1 MLFKAENGIAAK
13 ILSGFTTLL
22 CLFHI
27 ISLPFVYNE
36 WPFISLYWLFLSS
49 VIAICIAYCLLSF
62 LKKRIPLKADILTLK
77 ESILDTAKNRWW
89 QYLILLAA
97 VALIIWQC
105 SMVIVHVS
113 YNVDDNFYIAESV
126 TFLNRNVMMNTLPA
140 SGMEGSVFP
149 ATYLLV
155 SWEAFL
161 AVLSKLFLTEPA
173 ILCHSIIPVFLIL
186 LHYMVLYMIRREFG
200 KDRSFLFLLFGAFLN
215 LVSGPS
221 TYDSGAFLILRI
233 WQGKAVL
240 ANLFLPLLLYVFIR
254 IIKAKKLSL
263 PNIFYLFAI
272 LLASQAAS
280 TVGTYLA
287 PVLYA
292 VYALA
297 FLIIV
302 RKWKEFFKLFIPA
315 AGITPFVLWKIYLLI
330 SAGSL
335 DSLSEGNG
343 VNARSFYELA
353 TRYFGWNLA
362 PLFLI
367 IAIVILAIRFK
378 EEKEKE
384 NPLRF
389 FFLISTA
396 VLIVLFI
403 NPFTMPYVESYITGV
418 GVYWRVFW
426 LLQTNIVIAAGFSAL
441 CMLPAKKLLQSAL
454 VVFISFVLL
463 ISGHSIF
470 LDEDVFESFDNP
482 QKVSADT
489 IKIADAIEE
498 DVSAKDLD
506 LTEEEI
512 RDLMKESIV
521 LMPRDLSRELRQYK
535 DISLIYY
542 VYISNNYMQYQT
554 KYEYSRLNALYNSLY
569 TYQNITPD
577 YVRREVKFLG
587 INYVAIPADKEKAMA
602 GSLPEDFELIC
613 NGSDFKLYKTNIE

>member
-27 ISLPFVYNE
+27 ISLPFMYNE
-36 WPFISLYWLFLSS
+36 WPFISLYWLFLSA

-62 LKKRIPLKADILTLK
+62 LKKRIPLKADILALK

-186 LHYMVLYMIRREFG
+186 LHYMVLYMIGREFG

-240 ANLFLPLLLYVFIR
+240 ANLFLPLLLFVFIR

-302 RKWKEFFKLFIPA
+302 RKWTEFLKLFIPA

-335 DSLSEGNG
+335 DSLSEGAG

-362 PLFLI
+362 PFLFVL
-367 IAIVILAIRFK
+367 AIVILAIRFK
-378 EEKEKE
+378 EEKE

-389 FFLISTA
+389 FLLISTV
-396 VLIVLFI
+396 VLLVLFI
-403 NPFTMPYVESYITGV
+403 NPFTMPYVERYITGV

-426 LLQTNIVIAAGFSAL
+426 LLQANIVIAAGLSRFCL
-441 CMLPAKKLLQSAL
+441 LPSRKLLQSAL
-454 VVFISFVLL
+454 VVLISFVLL
-463 ISGHSIF
+463 ISGHNIF
-470 LDEDVFESFDNP
+470 LDEDVYESFDNP

-489 IKIADAIEE
+489 IMIANAIEK
-498 DVSAKDLD
+498 DVSAKDPD
-506 LTEEEI
+506 LTEEDI
-512 RDLMKESIV
+512 RELLQKSVV
-521 LMPRDLSRELRQYK
+521 LMPRVLSQELRQYK

-542 VYISNNYMQYQT
+542 VYVSNNYMQYQT
-554 KYEYSRLNALYNSLY
+554 KYEYSRMNALYRSFY
-569 TYQNITPD
+569 TYQNCDPA
-577 YVRREVKFLG
+577 YVLREVKFLG
-587 INYVAIPADKEKAMA
+587 IDYVAIPAAIEKAIA
-602 GSLPEDFELIC
+602 DSLPEKFELIC
-613 NGSDFKLYKTNIE
+613 NGSDYKLYKTNIE

>member
-1 MLFKAENGIAAK
+1 M
-13 ILSGFTTLL
+13 
-22 CLFHI
+22 
-27 ISLPFVYNE
+27 YNE
-36 WPFISLYWLFLSS
+36 WPFTSLYWLFLSG

-62 LKKRIPLKADILTLK
+62 LKKRVPLKADILTLA
-77 ESILDTAKNRWW
+77 ESIRKTAQERWW
-89 QYLILLAA
+89 HYLILAA
-97 VALIIWQC
+97 AILLIIWQC
-105 SMVIVHVS
+105 SMVVLHVS

-161 AVLSKLFLTEPA
+161 AVLSKLFITEPA

-186 LHYMVLYMIRREFG
+186 LHYMVIYMIGRECR
-200 KDRSFLFLLFGAFLN
+200 KDSSFLFLLFAAFLN

-221 TYDSGAFLILRI
+221 TYDTGAFLILRI
-233 WQGKAVL
+233 WQGKSVL

-254 IIKAKKLSL
+254 ILKAKKISL

-302 RKWKEFFKLFIPA
+302 QKWKEFLKLFIPA
-315 AGITPFVLWKIYLLI
+315 AGITPFVLWKIYLLL

-335 DSLSEGNG
+335 SSLSEGTG

-362 PLFLI
+362 PFLLI
-367 IAIVILAIRFK
+367 LSIVILAIRLK
-378 EEKEKE
+378 DQKSEKD
-384 NPLRF
+384 PLRF
-389 FFLISTA
+389 FFLIAT
-396 VLIVLFI
+396 VILIVLFI
-403 NPFTMPYVESYITGV
+403 NPFAMPYVERYITGV

-426 LLQTNIVIAAGFSAL
+426 LLQTNIVIAAGLSAF
-441 CMLPAKKLLQSAL
+441 CMLPAKKLVQSAL
-454 VVFISFVLL
+454 AVFVSCILL
-463 ISGHSIF
+463 ISGHNMF
-470 LDEDVFESFDNP
+470 LDEDVYESFDNP

-489 IKIADAIEE
+489 IKIADAIEKE
-498 DVSAKDLD
+498 VRISDPD
-506 LTEEEI
+506 LTNDEVQ
-512 RDLMKESIV
+512 DLLKQNVV

-542 VYISNNYMQYQT
+542 VYISNNYMEYQT

-569 TYQNITPD
+569 KYQNITPD
-577 YVRREVKFLG
+577 YVHREVKFLG
-587 INYVAIPADKEKAMA
+587 INYVAIPADKEKAIA
-602 GSLPEDFELIC
+602 DSLPEDFELIC

>member
-27 ISLPFVYNE
+27 ISLPFMYNE

-62 LKKRIPLKADILTLK
+62 LKKRIPLKADIKTLI
-77 ESILDTAKNRWW
+77 ESIRDTAKKSWW

-97 VALIIWQC
+97 VLLIIWQC
-105 SMVIVHVS
+105 SMVVQHVS

-126 TFLNRNVMMNTLPA
+126 TYLNRNVMMNTLPA

-173 ILCHSIIPVFLIL
+173 ILCHSVIPVFLIL
-186 LHYMVLYMIRREFG
+186 LHYMILYMIGREFG
-200 KDRSFLFLLFGAFLN
+200 KERAFPILLFSAFLN

-240 ANLFLPLLLYVFIR
+240 ANIFLPLLLYVFIR
-254 IIKAKKLSL
+254 ILKSKNVSL

-292 VYALA
+292 VYALV
-297 FLIIV
+297 FLILV

-335 DSLSEGNG
+335 DSLSEGTG

-362 PLFLI
+362 PLLLI
-367 IAIVILAIRFK
+367 LAIVILAIRFK
-378 EEKEKE
+378 GQKED
-384 NPLRF
+384 PLRF
-389 FFLISTA
+389 FFLIATA
-396 VLIVLFI
+396 ILIVLFI

-426 LLQTNIVIAAGFSAL
+426 LLQANIVIAAGLSTL

-454 VVFISFVLL
+454 VVFVSCVLL
-463 ISGHSIF
+463 ISGHNMF

-489 IKIADAIEE
+489 IMIADSIEE
-498 DVSAKDLD
+498 DVIAKDPD
-506 LTEEEI
+506 LEEEEI
-512 RDLMKESIV
+512 REILQDKVV

-535 DISLIYY
+535 DIALIYY

-554 KYEYSRLNALYNSLY
+554 KYEYSRLNALYKALY
-569 TYQNITPD
+569 TYHHITPD
-577 YVRREVKFLG
+577 YFHREVKFLG
-587 INYVAIPADKEKAMA
+587 IHYVAIPADIEKAMA

-613 NGSDFKLYKTNIE
+613 NGSDYKLYKTNIE

>member
-27 ISLPFVYNE
+27 ISLPFMYNE

-62 LKKRIPLKADILTLK
+62 LKKRIPLKADIKTLI
-77 ESILDTAKNRWW
+77 ESIRDTAKKSWW

-97 VALIIWQC
+97 VLLIIWQC
-105 SMVIVHVS
+105 SMVIQHVS

-126 TFLNRNVMMNTLPA
+126 TYLNRNVMMNTLPA

-173 ILCHSIIPVFLIL
+173 ILCHSVIPVFLIL
-186 LHYMVLYMIRREFG
+186 LHYMILYMIGREFG
-200 KDRSFLFLLFGAFLN
+200 KERAFPLLLFSAFLN

-240 ANLFLPLLLYVFIR
+240 ANIFLPLLLYVFIR
-254 IIKAKKLSL
+254 ILKSKNVSL

-292 VYALA
+292 VYALV
-297 FLIIV
+297 FLILV

-335 DSLSEGNG
+335 DSLSEGTG

-362 PLFLI
+362 PLLLI
-367 IAIVILAIRFK
+367 LAIVILAIRFK
-378 EEKEKE
+378 GQKED
-384 NPLRF
+384 PLRF
-389 FFLISTA
+389 FFLIATA
-396 VLIVLFI
+396 ILIVLFI

-426 LLQTNIVIAAGFSAL
+426 LLQANIVIAAGLSTL

-454 VVFISFVLL
+454 VVFVSCVLL
-463 ISGHSIF
+463 ISGHNMF

-489 IKIADAIEE
+489 IMIADSIEE
-498 DVSAKDLD
+498 DVIAKDPD
-506 LTEEEI
+506 LEEEEI
-512 RDLMKESIV
+512 REILQDKVV

-535 DISLIYY
+535 DIALIYY
-542 VYISNNYMQYQT
+542 VYISNNYIQYQT
-554 KYEYSRLNALYNSLY
+554 KYEYSRLNALYKALY
-569 TYQNITPD
+569 TYHHITPD
-577 YVRREVKFLG
+577 YFHREVKFLG
-587 INYVAIPADKEKAMA
+587 IHYVAIPADIEKAMA

-613 NGSDFKLYKTNIE
+613 NGSDYKLYKTNIE

>member
-27 ISLPFVYNE
+27 ISLPFMYNE
-36 WPFISLYWLFLSS
+36 WPFISLYWLFLSA

-62 LKKRIPLKADILTLK
+62 LKKRIPLKADILALK

-186 LHYMVLYMIRREFG
+186 LHYMVLYMIGREFG

-240 ANLFLPLLLYVFIR
+240 ANLFLPLLLFVFIR

-302 RKWKEFFKLFIPA
+302 RKWTEFLKLFIPA

-335 DSLSEGNG
+335 DSLSEGAG

-362 PLFLI
+362 PFLFVL
-367 IAIVILAIRFK
+367 AIVILAIRFK
-378 EEKEKE
+378 EEKE

-389 FFLISTA
+389 FLLIST
-396 VLIVLFI
+396 VILLVLFI
-403 NPFTMPYVESYITGV
+403 NPFTMPYVERYITGV

-426 LLQTNIVIAAGFSAL
+426 LLQANIVIAAGLSRFCL
-441 CMLPAKKLLQSAL
+441 LPSRKLLQSAL
-454 VVFISFVLL
+454 VVLISFVLL
-463 ISGHSIF
+463 ISGHNIF
-470 LDEDVFESFDNP
+470 LDEDVYESFDNP

-489 IKIADAIEE
+489 IMIADAIEK
-498 DVSAKDLD
+498 DVSAKDPD
-506 LTEEEI
+506 LTEEDI
-512 RDLMKESIV
+512 RELMQKSVV
-521 LMPRDLSRELRQYK
+521 LMPRVLSQELRQYK

-542 VYISNNYMQYQT
+542 VYVSNNYMQYQT
-554 KYEYSRLNALYNSLY
+554 KYEYSRMNALYRSFY
-569 TYQNITPD
+569 TYQNFDPA
-577 YVRREVKFLG
+577 YVLREVKFLG
-587 INYVAIPADKEKAMA
+587 IDYVAIPAAIEKAIA
-602 GSLPEDFELIC
+602 DSLPEKFELIC
-613 NGSDFKLYKTNIE
+613 NGSDYKLYKTNIE

>member
-27 ISLPFVYNE
+27 ISLPFMYNE
-36 WPFISLYWLFLSS
+36 WPFISLYWLFLSA

-62 LKKRIPLKADILTLK
+62 LKKRIPLKADILALK

-186 LHYMVLYMIRREFG
+186 LHYMVLYMIGREFG

-240 ANLFLPLLLYVFIR
+240 ANLFLPLLLFVFIR

-302 RKWKEFFKLFIPA
+302 RKWTEFLKLFIPA

-335 DSLSEGNG
+335 DSLSEGAG

-362 PLFLI
+362 PFLFVL
-367 IAIVILAIRFK
+367 AIVILAIRFK
-378 EEKEKE
+378 EEKE

-389 FFLISTA
+389 FLLISTV
-396 VLIVLFI
+396 VLLVLFI
-403 NPFTMPYVESYITGV
+403 NPFTMPYVERYITGV

-426 LLQTNIVIAAGFSAL
+426 LLQANIVIAAGLSRFCL
-441 CMLPAKKLLQSAL
+441 LPSRKLLQSAL
-454 VVFISFVLL
+454 VVLISFVLL
-463 ISGHSIF
+463 ISGHNIF
-470 LDEDVFESFDNP
+470 LDEDVYESFDNP

-489 IKIADAIEE
+489 IMIANAIEK
-498 DVSAKDLD
+498 DVSAKDPD
-506 LTEEEI
+506 LTEEDI
-512 RDLMKESIV
+512 RELMQKSVV
-521 LMPRDLSRELRQYK
+521 LMPRVLSQELRQYK

-542 VYISNNYMQYQT
+542 VYVSNNYMQYQT
-554 KYEYSRLNALYNSLY
+554 KYEYSRMNALYRSFY
-569 TYQNITPD
+569 TYQNFDPA
-577 YVRREVKFLG
+577 YVLREVKFLG
-587 INYVAIPADKEKAMA
+587 IDYVAIPAAIEKAIA
-602 GSLPEDFELIC
+602 DSLPEKFELIC
-613 NGSDFKLYKTNIE
+613 NGSDYKLYKTNIE